1 MRRTPRLSGKFLV
14 VLALAGF
21 AVAPVAAQRVEGSRA
36 AASGLYEAEVPVNG
50 QGAGERAQGFAR
62 ALAEVLG

>member
-36 AASGLYEAEVPVNG
+36 LPPWF
-50 QGAGERAQGFAR
+50 RATTCR
-62 ALAEVLG
+62 R